1 MGRESDGVQWL
12 LNQAGRHH
20 LLTADEEIDLARQI
34 QAWIAIRDD
43 VGDTPTLA
51 QKRIIR
57 RGERSFRRFF
67 EANIRLVAKVAGL
80 YSRRVQHMNM
90 SDLIQEGSLGL
101 IRAIEKFD
109 PQRGYKFSTY
119 GYWWIRQA
127 ITRAIEQQERTIR
140 LPIHMNA
147 ALNKI
152 RLFGIEFEG
161 QHGRPPTVS
170 ECAAFIG
177 LTETQVREMTLADRC
192 HSLDAKCG
200 NDADRSALVDLIADE
215 VHDPLETLNDEM
227 IYTLVAPAVKQL
239 PEKMQEVIQLRFF
252 NQGPLPTYKE
262 IGASMGV
269 SRERIRQYEKT
280 AMNLIRMKLTRAEA
294 A

>member
-12 LNQAGRHH
+12 MNQAGRHH
-20 LLTADEEIDLARQI
+20 LLTAEEEINLARQV
-34 QAWIAIRDD
+34 QAWVAIRDD
-43 VGDTPTLA
+43 VGDSPTLE

-67 EANIRLVAKVAGL
+67 EANLRLVAKVAGM
-80 YSRRVQHMNM
+80 YSRRVQHLSM

-152 RLFGIEFEG
+152 RIYAVEFEG

-170 ECAAFIG
+170 ECAAYVG
-177 LTETQVREMTLADRC
+177 LSEAVVREMTLVDRC

-200 NDADRSALVDLIADE
+200 TDNERSTLIDLVSAAYE
-215 VHDPLETLNDEM
+215 DPLDAVNDEM
-227 IYTLVAPAVKQL
+227 IYNLVPPAIKEL
-239 PEKMQEVIQLRFF
+239 PQKMQEIVQLRFF
-252 NQGPLPTYKE
+252 NPKPPSYRE
-262 IGASMGV
+262 IGESMYL

-280 AMNLIRMKLTRAEA
+280 AMNLIRIKLERAEA

>member
-1 MGRESDGVQWL
+1 MARESDGVQWL

-20 LLTADEEIDLARQI
+20 LLTADEEIALARQV
-34 QAWIAIRDD
+34 QAWIEIRDD

-57 RGERSFRRFF
+57 RGQRSFRRFF
-67 EANIRLVAKVAGL
+67 EANLRLVVKVAGH
-80 YSRRVQHMNM
+80 YSRRVQHMNLN
-90 SDLIQEGSLGL
+90 DLIQEGSLGL

-109 PQRGYKFSTY
+109 HTRGYKFSTY

-152 RLFGIEFEG
+152 RFYAVEFESDN
-161 QHGRPPTVS
+161 GRPPTVS

-177 LTETQVREMTLADRC
+177 LTEDQVKEMTLADRC

-200 NDADRSALVDLIADE
+200 TDSDRSALIDLVAD
-215 VHDPLETLNDEM
+215 VYHDPLESLNDGM
-227 IYTLVAPAVKQL
+227 VYDLVVPAVKQL
-239 PEKMQEVIQLRFF
+239 PQKMQEVIQLRFF
-252 NQGPLPTYKE
+252 NQGPPPSYKD
-262 IGASMGV
+262 IGATMGV

-280 AMNLIRMKLTRAEA
+280 AMNLIRMKISRAEA